1 MEGKQSEY
9 DFLNFTKDYSIKN
22 NITREEEIQFSDK
35 VQKINKNG
43 WKQGR
48 NMILTDKAIYNLKK
62 TSLKRRIDF
71 KAIMGITLSK
81 QNDEFVIHCEE
92 LDYDYHYVS
101 PRKKMIVEI
110 IAKNY
115 QIIKEEELKLFEMNV
130 KTLGTFVTTKK
141 EKEKQQ
147 KLTRMPKTGQ
157 ISVKDYLFGTKSKT
171 DVNVIEP
178 KKGKKIPGSFKNIQ
192 VTYDDFDIISV
203 IGRGSVGKI
212 LLVKYKKDGKY
223 YVMKSMR
230 KDQIISEGTVDN
242 ILVERNILMQGQC
255 EFILTMNF
263 FFQTPER
270 IYFVCPFI
278 KGGDLFHK
286 LKTDIF
292 LKEDLVRFY
301 AAQAAVALQH
311 LHDLGI
317 AYRDLKP
324 ENILIDEDGY
334 IKLCD
339 FGSSVSIRGT
349 EKETSF
355 AGSPEYASP
364 EMITYSGHTFMCD
377 WWSLGILIYELLYG
391 NTPFFNMD
399 KTRMFDLINNGSIS
413 YPKFIQ
419 IEGEDKPRYY
429 KVSDGAINLISK
441 LLEKDPGTRL
451 GRNGLKEI
459 KKHPFFSGINFDDL
473 SKKKIKPPFKPNIPK
488 EESDITRNFDEEYLN
503 LEISESPTAEWVK
516 NKEFDNWF
524 EDFDIEE
531 GGDEFEV
538 IDHHDGD
545 GDNDGDDDD

>member
-22 NITREEEIQFSDK
+22 NITRDEEIQFSDK

-48 NMILTDKAIYNLKK
+48 NMLLTDKAIYNLKK
-62 TSLKRRIDF
+62 TSLKRRIDY
-71 KAIMGITLSK
+71 KTVMGITLSK
-81 QNDEFVIHCEE
+81 QSDEFVIHCEDI
-92 LDYDYHYVS
+92 DYDYHYIS

-115 QIIKEEELKLFEMNV
+115 QIIKEEELKLFEINV
-130 KTLGTFVTTKK
+130 KTLNTFVTTKK

-147 KLTRMPKTGQ
+147 KLSRMPKTGQ
-157 ISVKDYLFGTKSKT
+157 ISVKDYLFGNKSKT
-171 DVNVIEP
+171 DVNIVQP
-178 KKGKKIPGSFKNIQ
+178 KKGKMM
-192 VTYDDFDIISV
+192 
-203 IGRGSVGKI
+203 
-212 LLVKYKKDGKY
+212 KY

-230 KDQIISEGTVDN
+230 KDQIISEGTTDN
-242 ILVERNILMQGQC
+242 ILVEKNILMQGQC
-255 EFILTMNF
+255 EFILTMSF

-270 IYFVCPFI
+270 LYYICPFI

-286 LKTDIF
+286 LKNDIF
-292 LKEDLVRFY
+292 FKEDLVKFY
-301 AAQAAVALQH
+301 SAQIAIALQH
-311 LHDLGI
+311 LHDMGI

-324 ENILIDEDGY
+324 ENILLNEDGY

-339 FGSSVSIRGT
+339 FGSSVIIRGT
-349 EKETSF
+349 ERETSF

-364 EMITYSGHTFMCD
+364 EMITYSGHTFMTD

-399 KTRMFDLINNGSIS
+399 KTRMFDLINTGSIS
-413 YPKFIQ
+413 FPKFIQ
-419 IEGEDKPRYY
+419 IEGEDKPRNY
-429 KVSDGAINLISK
+429 KVSDEAKNLISH

-473 SKKKIKPPFKPNIPK
+473 NKKKVKPPFKPNISK
-488 EESDITRNFDEEYLN
+488 DEKDITSNFDEEYLN
-503 LEISESPTAEWVK
+503 LEISDSPTSDWAK
-516 NKEFDNWF
+516 DKEYENWF
-524 EDFDIEE
+524 ENFNDPD
-531 GGDEFEV
+531 GGDDFEV
-538 IDHHDGD
+538 IEHPEV
-545 GDNDGDDDD
+545 DDDDD